1 MTEKQLSAVRC
12 ALADLCGALQ
22 DYQQR
27 GGDSF
32 HDYRAPRLTIEE
44 LAEAFGLEHEVPED
58 LMCEQ

>member
-1 MTEKQLSAVRC
+1 MTKRQLFAVRC

-32 HDYRAPRLTIEE
+32 HDYEAHKLTIYQ
-44 LAEAFGLEHEVPED
+44 LAEAFGLQDEVPED
-58 LMCEQ
+58 CK

>member
-1 MTEKQLSAVRC
+1 MTDKQLFAVRC

-32 HDYRAPRLTIEE
+32 HDWDAHSHSINE
-44 LAEAFGLEHEVPED
+44 LAAQFGLEDEVPED
-58 LMCEQ
+58 CK

>member
-1 MTEKQLSAVRC
+1 MKQHHAARC

-32 HDYRAPRLTIEE
+32 HDYEAHRLTIKEF
-44 LAEAFGLEHEVPED
+44 AEAFNLEDEVPED
-58 LMCEQ
+58 CK

>member
-1 MTEKQLSAVRC
+1 MTISMKQHHAARC

-32 HDYRAPRLTIEE
+32 HDYEAHRLTIKEF
-44 LAEAFGLEHEVPED
+44 AEAFNLEDEVPED
-58 LMCEQ
+58 CK

>member
-32 HDYRAPRLTIEE
+32 HDYRAHQQSIAE
-44 LAEAFGLEHEVPED
+44 LAEAFGLEDEVPED
-58 LMCEQ
+58 CK